1 MSKMERK
8 VYPLPDHPRKG
19 KQHIVIE
26 RPGPTSVWYLVID
39 EDKMKPLVAFHR
51 PPTSAKEVLDE
62 FAKEYGED
70 NVYQFIMQGY
80 SLVNLPKAKKQA

>member
-1 MSKMERK
+1 MSKMIRK
-8 VYPLPDHPRKG
+8 VFPLPNHPRRG
-19 KQHIVIE
+19 KQHIIIE
-26 RPGPTSVWYLVID
+26 QPDPTSVWYLVID
-39 EDKMKPLVAFHR
+39 NDKAKPLVGFDK

-80 SLVNLPKAKKQA
+80 SLVNPISRL